1 VFYHHFG
8 CVCPSFEALE
18 TIRVL
23 GKGRGVVEVGS
34 GNGYW
39 AYMLRRLG
47 MKVAAVDN
55 GDSVWRTMWIGDT
68 VKQDG
73 AKYLAGK
80 CGAKDEVLL
89 MVYPQVS
96 THFTRSVLEAYKG
109 SMIVIAGTQN
119 ANGFT
124 AFRDE
129 VVDAFVQ
136 REMPQF
142 EKVVQTPLPSFA
154 GKDEALFVFER
165 KV

>member
-1 VFYHHFG
+1 M
-8 CVCPSFEALE
+8 CPSFEALE
-18 TIRVL
+18 AIRQL
-23 GKGRGVVEVGS
+23 ARGRGVVEVGS

-47 MKVAAVDN
+47 VSVAAVDN

-73 AKYLAGK
+73 AKYLAAK
-80 CGAKDEVLL
+80 QGAEGEVLL

-109 SMIVIAGTQN
+109 GLVVVAGTQN
-119 ANGFT
+119 RNGFT

-129 VVDAFVQ
+129 VVDEYVA

-142 EKVVQTPLPSFA
+142 EKILQTPLPSFA
-154 GKDEALFVFER
+154 GKDEALFIFQR
-165 KV
+165 KS